1 MLNVCHLDW
10 QSAYETEEEEE
21 ATDQIDF
28 QCCEI
33 HIELKVS
40 VMFVCCH
47 CADIFPLNTGATQ
60 LTRPR
65 KF

>member
-1 MLNVCHLDW
+1 MFNVCHLDW

-47 CADIFPLNTGATQ
+47 CADISP
-60 LTRPR
+60 
-65 KF
+65 